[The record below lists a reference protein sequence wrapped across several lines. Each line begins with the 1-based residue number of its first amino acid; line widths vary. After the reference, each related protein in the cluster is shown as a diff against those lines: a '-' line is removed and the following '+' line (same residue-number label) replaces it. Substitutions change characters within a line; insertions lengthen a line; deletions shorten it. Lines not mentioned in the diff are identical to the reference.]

1 MIVLDTSAA
10 IELLL
15 GLPLARYVQEHLERS
30 EWQIAAPQLLEI
42 EVLQV
47 LRRRVAAGYTTLEDA
62 DEARQLMRD
71 VNIRYFDHP
80 VLAERIWQLRDNL
93 TAYDAAYVALAEL
106 LDVPLLTSD
115 ARLANAP
122 GHDAYCL
129 LIE

>member
-15 GLPLARYVQEHLERS
+15 GLPLARQVQDHLERS

-47 LRRRVAAGYTTLEDA
+47 LHRRVRAGFTTLGEA

-71 VNIRYFDHP
+71 LNVRYFDHST
-80 VLAERIWQLRDNL
+80 LADRVWQLRENL
-93 TAYDAAYVALAEL
+93 TAYDAAYVALAEGL
-106 LDVPLLTSD
+106 EVSLLTSD

-122 GHDAYCL
+122 GHRASCIL
-129 LIE
+129 VE